1 MAETYEIYNKISRE
15 SQESKVRI
23 YNSMLTEFL
32 ERMSMHS
39 TQVVL
44 PDDME
49 KTKKISSL
57 KLYSDTIKKF
67 SEDIVKTKNPLYEFE
82 NALKLNVPKNL
93 TESITSAIAKY
104 VEVDGNKRHDYVKR
118 MIGAKI
124 ASNESIYEIEN
135 FIDNEFSKEDFFD
148 ENNGISVGYEIKS
161 IMSYEAKNIVDEI
174 RNEVMANVADTEN
187 KNQIFRKTL
196 EIIEEKKDELEEKNG
211 VKHDDTSSDDN
222 DENDSDDDKKSEES
236 LFSLENALVGNYTDG
251 RDVSKDFDFNGEP
264 INHNDDELKNIY
276 STSSDD
282 ESLEDGEDFDVPD
295 EDGEEGEEGFKERR
309 AAKKAKKLQKKE
321 AKKNKIDDTDGNE
334 DDSEDS
340 DDGMSQ
346 EDFCRKVAPKSLNKF
361 YSSPMINPKRLAQYM
376 LSREDSGSS
385 LINEISD
392 RLNYISDLANM
403 ESSESLS
410 SESAINE
417 TYDKIEQIKKSLE
430 IAENIRNNAIFD
442 LSNIGFSKIDELNE
456 DEPFGDSVKN
466 VIETG
471 KYENSTE
478 RLILSTIRKNELM
491 KEVKAGRNI
500 SQNIDKIGSIEEFIN
515 ETIETVKNPDDMR
528 SKLKSL
534 ENLEDS
540 IDFTMIVD
548 TNKLKKNMEERVIAK
563 DQEAFEKEGEWTDTT
578 TMFSS
583 VLEKLK
589 QTDIVKNSTGNVDLE
604 YIVDCALNSKS
615 LNNSVF
621 ERILSKLSS
630 AEGYSR
636 LTEGQQYNVGK
647 SILTT
652 FVAANKLDIMSQDD
666 KIKLFSL

>member
-93 TESITSAIAKY
+93 TESIASAIAKY

-118 MIGAKI
+118 MVGAKV
-124 ASNESIYEIEN
+124 ASDESFYDIEN
-135 FIDNEFSKEDFFD
+135 FIEDEFSKENFFD
-148 ENNGISVGYEIKS
+148 ENNGISAAYEIKS

-174 RNEVMANVADTEN
+174 RNEVMSNVADTEN

-211 VKHDDTSSDDN
+211 VKHEDSSSSDDS
-222 DENDSDDDKKSEES
+222 DEDSDDDKTSEES
-236 LFSLENALVGNYTDG
+236 LFSLENALVGNFTDG

-264 INHNDDELKNIY
+264 INHNEDELKNIY

-295 EDGEEGEEGFKERR
+295 EGDETEEGLKERR

-321 AKKNKIDDTDGNE
+321 MKKNKIDEGDEGE
-334 DDSEDS
+334 SEGEG

-346 EDFCRKVAPKSLNKF
+346 EDFCKRVAPKSLNKF
-361 YSSPMINPKRLAQYM
+361 YSSPTINPKRLAQYM

-385 LINEISD
+385 LINEIGD

-548 TNKLKKNMEERVIAK
+548 TNKLKKKMEEKVTAK

-578 TMFSS
+578 SMFSS

-589 QTDIVKNSTGNVDLE
+589 QTDVVKNSTGNVDLE

-630 AEGYSR
+630 SEGYSR

-666 KIKLFSL
+666 KNKLFSL

>member
-118 MIGAKI
+118 MVGTKV
-124 ASNESIYEIEN
+124 ASNESFYDIEN
-135 FIDNEFSKEDFFD
+135 FIEDEFSKENFFD
-148 ENNGISVGYEIKS
+148 ENNGISAAYEIKS

-211 VKHDDTSSDDN
+211 VEHEDSSSSDDS
-222 DENDSDDDKKSEES
+222 DKDSDNDKTSEES
-236 LFSLENALVGNYTDG
+236 LFSLENALIGNFTDG

-264 INHNDDELKNIY
+264 INHNEDELKNIY

-295 EDGEEGEEGFKERR
+295 EGDETEEGLKERR

-321 AKKNKIDDTDGNE
+321 MKKNKIDEGDEGE
-334 DDSEDS
+334 SEDEG

-346 EDFCRKVAPKSLNKF
+346 EDFCKRVAPKSLNKF
-361 YSSPMINPKRLAQYM
+361 YSSPTINPKRLAQYM

-392 RLNYISDLANM
+392 RLTYISNLANM

-548 TNKLKKNMEERVIAK
+548 TNKLKKKMEEKVIAK

-578 TMFSS
+578 SMFSS

-589 QTDIVKNSTGNVDLE
+589 QTDVVKNSTGNVDLE

-630 AEGYSR
+630 SEGYSR

-666 KIKLFSL
+666 KNKLFSL

>member
-118 MIGAKI
+118 MVGAKV
-124 ASNESIYEIEN
+124 ASDESFYDIEN
-135 FIDNEFSKEDFFD
+135 FIEDEFSKENFFD
-148 ENNGISVGYEIKS
+148 ENNGISAAYEIKS

-174 RNEVMANVADTEN
+174 RNEVMSNVADTEN

-211 VKHDDTSSDDN
+211 VKHEDESSSD
-222 DENDSDDDKKSEES
+222 DSDDDSDNDKNSEES
-236 LFSLENALVGNYTDG
+236 LFSLENALVGNFTDG

-264 INHNDDELKNIY
+264 INHNEDELKNIY

-295 EDGEEGEEGFKERR
+295 EGDETEEGLKERR

-321 AKKNKIDDTDGNE
+321 MKKNKIDEGDEGGE
-334 DDSEDS
+334 SEGEGDDS
-340 DDGMSQ
+340 MSQ
-346 EDFCRKVAPKSLNKF
+346 EDFCRRVAPKSLNKF
-361 YSSPMINPKRLAQYM
+361 YSSPTINPKRLAQYM

-385 LINEISD
+385 LINEIDD
-392 RLNYISDLANM
+392 RLNYIRDLANM

-548 TNKLKKNMEERVIAK
+548 TNKLKKKMEEKVIAK

-578 TMFSS
+578 SMFSS

-589 QTDIVKNSTGNVDLE
+589 QTDVVKNSTGNVDLE

-630 AEGYSR
+630 SEGYSR

-666 KIKLFSL
+666 KNKLFSL

>member
-118 MIGAKI
+118 MVGAKV
-124 ASNESIYEIEN
+124 ASDESFYDIEN
-135 FIDNEFSKEDFFD
+135 FIEDEFSKENFFD
-148 ENNGISVGYEIKS
+148 ENNGISAAYEIKS

-174 RNEVMANVADTEN
+174 RNEVMSNVADTEN

-211 VKHDDTSSDDN
+211 VKHEDESSSD
-222 DENDSDDDKKSEES
+222 DSDDDSDNDKNSEES
-236 LFSLENALVGNYTDG
+236 LFSLENALVGNFTDG

-264 INHNDDELKNIY
+264 INHNEDELKNIY

-295 EDGEEGEEGFKERR
+295 EGDETEEGLKERR

-321 AKKNKIDDTDGNE
+321 MKKNKIDEGDEGE
-334 DDSEDS
+334 SEGEGDDS
-340 DDGMSQ
+340 MSQ
-346 EDFCRKVAPKSLNKF
+346 EDFCRRVAPKSLNKF
-361 YSSPMINPKRLAQYM
+361 YSSPTINPKRLAQYM

-385 LINEISD
+385 LINEIDD
-392 RLNYISDLANM
+392 RLNYIRDLANM

-548 TNKLKKNMEERVIAK
+548 TNKLKKKMEEKVIAK

-578 TMFSS
+578 SMFSS

-589 QTDIVKNSTGNVDLE
+589 QTDVVKNSTGNVDLE

-630 AEGYSR
+630 SEGYSR

-666 KIKLFSL
+666 KNKLFSL

>member
-118 MIGAKI
+118 MVGAKV
-124 ASNESIYEIEN
+124 ASDESFYDIEN
-135 FIDNEFSKEDFFD
+135 FIEDEFSKENFFD
-148 ENNGISVGYEIKS
+148 ENNGISAAYEIKS

-174 RNEVMANVADTEN
+174 RNEVMSNVADTEN

-211 VKHDDTSSDDN
+211 VKHEDESSSDDS
-222 DENDSDDDKKSEES
+222 DEDSDNDKTSEES
-236 LFSLENALVGNYTDG
+236 LFSLENALVGNFTDG

-264 INHNDDELKNIY
+264 INHNEDELKNIY

-295 EDGEEGEEGFKERR
+295 EGDETEEGLKERR

-321 AKKNKIDDTDGNE
+321 MKKNKIDESDEGE
-334 DDSEDS
+334 SEDEG

-346 EDFCRKVAPKSLNKF
+346 EDFCKRVAPKSLNKF
-361 YSSPMINPKRLAQYM
+361 YSSPTINPKRLAQYM

-385 LINEISD
+385 LINEIGD

-548 TNKLKKNMEERVIAK
+548 TNKLKKKMEEKVIAK

-578 TMFSS
+578 SMFSS

-589 QTDIVKNSTGNVDLE
+589 QTDVVKNSTGNVDLE

-630 AEGYSR
+630 SEGYSR

-666 KIKLFSL
+666 KNKLFSL

>member
-118 MIGAKI
+118 MVGAKV
-124 ASNESIYEIEN
+124 ASDESFYDIEN
-135 FIDNEFSKEDFFD
+135 FIEDEFSKENFFD
-148 ENNGISVGYEIKS
+148 ENNGISAAYEIKS

-174 RNEVMANVADTEN
+174 RNEVMSNVADTEN

-211 VKHDDTSSDDN
+211 VKHEDESSSDDS
-222 DENDSDDDKKSEES
+222 DEDSDNDKTSEES
-236 LFSLENALVGNYTDG
+236 LFSLENALVGNFTDG

-264 INHNDDELKNIY
+264 INHNEDELKNIY

-295 EDGEEGEEGFKERR
+295 EGDETEEGLKERR

-321 AKKNKIDDTDGNE
+321 MKKNKIDESDEGE
-334 DDSEDS
+334 SEDEG

-346 EDFCRKVAPKSLNKF
+346 EDFCKRVAPKSLNKF
-361 YSSPMINPKRLAQYM
+361 YSSPTINPKRLAQYM

-548 TNKLKKNMEERVIAK
+548 TNKLKKKMEEKVIAK

-578 TMFSS
+578 SMFSS

-589 QTDIVKNSTGNVDLE
+589 QTDVVKNSTGNVDLE

-630 AEGYSR
+630 SEGYSR

-666 KIKLFSL
+666 KNKLFSL